1 MVIKKYY
8 NFILFVLYTIKLK
21 DPGSYEPKIVAA
33 ASISLFHILVLVFT
47 PIFLSLVLFDLMPF
61 SKAFATLL
69 ILAIFIYDYY
79 SLVKKGK
86 LERIYKQ
93 FESSDLNTTQNFRI
107 VKTCLILYLAL
118 VPLGIILHSYLKS
131 L

>member
-1 MVIKKYY
+1 MIIKKYY

-33 ASISLFHILVLVFT
+33 ASISLFHILALVFT

-61 SKAFATLL
+61 SIASATLL
-69 ILAIFIYDYY
+69 VLAIFIYDYY

-86 LERIYKQ
+86 LDRLYKQ
-93 FESSDLNTTQNFRI
+93 FESNSMNTKQNSRI
-107 VKTCLILYLAL
+107 VKTGLIIYLFL
-118 VPLGIILHSYLKS
+118 VPFGIILHSYLKS